1 VTTETA
7 TQILWRSGH
16 AHRDAELLA
25 DRTNSRLHLSAE
37 RRPPRP
43 PRPPFRG
50 ASHAHAEL
58 WGGMGVC
65 VHFLVNLVL
74 NLSID
79 AIGAPRGAS
88 SSEQRVD
95 RSRERER
102 SRSRERE
109 RERERERRS
118 LGLGALGPGPLPG
131 RPRPRLEVQV
141 RMMTRRFIQAEG
153 ASLRRLLKVQR
164 RVCK

>member
-7 TQILWRSGH
+7 TQKLWRSGH

-58 WGGMGVC
+58 GGGMGVC

-95 RSRERER
+95 RSREREIEIE
-102 SRSRERE
+102 RERE
-109 RERERERRS
+109 RERERE
-118 LGLGALGPGPLPG
+118 AQPGPRCARARAPPWQAAAAA
-131 RPRPRLEVQV
+131 RSSRQDDDKEVY
-141 RMMTRRFIQAEG
+141 
-153 ASLRRLLKVQR
+153 SS
-164 RVCK
+164 